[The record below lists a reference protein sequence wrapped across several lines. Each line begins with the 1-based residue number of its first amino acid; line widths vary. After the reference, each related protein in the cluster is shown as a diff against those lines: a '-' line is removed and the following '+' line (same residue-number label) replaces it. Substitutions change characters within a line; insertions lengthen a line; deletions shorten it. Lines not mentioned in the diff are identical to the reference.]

1 MTVRPYR
8 IAAASIALCLG
19 LVAAPARA
27 AFITVTLDSPSQ
39 SVTVP
44 ASGSILLNFT
54 GTVTIPQGLTFVSST
69 LTPAFDAANDE
80 LIPSLSGL
88 NLAPASNGGSVS
100 GLLFSVTINSTTAPG
115 FYNLNPTTSFPEYG
129 VTASIATGGTSFV
142 GESYTVTVNAR
153 AVPEPSALALTACGA
168 GLAALGLRHR
178 RSRRCR

>member
-8 IAAASIALCLG
+8 LAAALIALCLG

-44 ASGSILLNFT
+44 TSGSILLNDS
-54 GTVTIPQGLTFVSST
+54 GTVTIAQGLNFSSTT

-80 LIPSLSGL
+80 LIPIFSGI

-100 GLLFSVTINSTTAPG
+100 GLLFTVAIDSTTAPG
-115 FYNLNPTTSFPEYG
+115 LYNLNPTSSFPEFG
-129 VTASIATGGTSFV
+129 VTAAFVTGGTAFV
-142 GESYTVTVNAR
+142 GESYTVTVNAG
-153 AVPEPSALALTACGA
+153 AVPEPSALALTTCGA

>member
-8 IAAASIALCLG
+8 LAAASIALCLG

-27 AFITVTLDSPSQ
+27 AFVTVTLDSPSQ

-44 ASGSILLNFT
+44 TSGNITLNYT
-54 GTVTIPQGLTFVSST
+54 GTVTIAQGATFSSTT

-80 LIPSLSGL
+80 LIPTFSGI

-100 GLLFSVTINSTTAPG
+100 GLLFTVTINSTTAPG
-115 FYNLNPTTSFPEYG
+115 FYNLNPTSSFPEFG
-129 VTASIATGGTSFV
+129 VTAAIATGGTNFV

-153 AVPEPSALALTACGA
+153 PVPEPSTLALTACGA